1 MIIRSVDNNEQF
13 SALKH
18 GWCVV
23 VGRGGGEG
31 GYGLIKKSQF
41 TRYPPHYFLSRVHA
55 KKTRHSGGS
64 IPHARC
70 RCCTKRVGWGGCG
83 GGCRCHRARGSYK
96 ITATKREEHGRGGCR
111 IGSLSYFFHHHGND
125 DDDVLR

>member
-55 KKTRHSGGS
+55 KKHGTAAAASRMQDAVAAQNVLVGVG
-64 IPHARC
+64 
-70 RCCTKRVGWGGCG
+70 VGWVSVSSRPRLVQNHSNEEGGTREG
-83 GGCRCHRARGSYK
+83 RMQNRGSF
-96 ITATKREEHGRGGCR
+96 
-111 IGSLSYFFHHHGND
+111 LFFHHHGND